1 MNFWNSL
8 TIGLREIFSHKFR
21 SILTMFGI
29 ILGVASLL
37 TTFALI
43 EGLAKKN
50 REILNMLGGIER
62 VIVAPQEV
70 PAEQVGSA
78 DLSPGQTLADAEAI
92 RKQSKLIS
100 AVEPVYD
107 QSALFSRAGHDY
119 RYIFRG
125 VWPEHLT
132 IQNHHLQ
139 AGRNICQLDLDE
151 AAHVC
156 VIGTK
161 IIAVLWPDRPDHMPI
176 GEIIMVNSRPF
187 KVIGVLEHYESDEAR
202 RARLEGRPPP
212 KMRFGK
218 YWNPYDK
225 KNLTVLVPFT
235 TMFYDFKS
243 AGGSSSSGSASSDR
257 SSAASSSTSSAASA
271 PKPSGLL
278 KDDPGPNYKI
288 DELALQIADP
298 QNMQPALDEVRRIL
312 LGTHRGIEDFTFDTR
327 QEWSDTIEQQ
337 TKQTRFVGVLI
348 ASIALVVGGIGI
360 TNIMLAS
367 ITERI
372 REIGVRRAVGAKAGH
387 IFTQIIVEGSAIAVL
402 GGLFGLAASLLLM
415 RLIEFA
421 TDGDSIA
428 IVSTQAAFASFSF
441 AVIIGVVSG
450 IYPAWRASRVEPIE
464 ALRYG

>member
-1 MNFWNSL
+1 M
-8 TIGLREIFSHKFR
+8 K
-21 SILTMFGI
+21 
-29 ILGVASLL
+29 
-37 TTFALI
+37 
-43 EGLAKKN
+43 
-50 REILNMLGGIER
+50 
-62 VIVAPQEV
+62 
-70 PAEQVGSA
+70 
-78 DLSPGQTLADAEAI
+78 
-92 RKQSKLIS
+92 
-100 AVEPVYD
+100 
-107 QSALFSRAGHDY
+107 
-119 RYIFRG
+119 
-125 VWPEHLT
+125 
-132 IQNHHLQ
+132 
-139 AGRNICQLDLDE
+139 
-151 AAHVC
+151 
-156 VIGTK
+156 
-161 IIAVLWPDRPDHMPI
+161 
-176 GEIIMVNSRPF
+176 
-187 KVIGVLEHYESDEAR
+187 

-225 KNLTVLVPFT
+225 KNLTFLVPFT

-243 AGGSSSSGSASSDR
+243 AGGSGG
-257 SSAASSSTSSAASA
+257 SSSTSSSRT
-271 PKPSGLL
+271 PSGGSSSKPSGLL

-288 DELALQIADP
+288 DELALQVADP
-298 QNMQPALDEVRRIL
+298 DNMQPALEEVRRIL

-372 REIGVRRAVGAKAGH
+372 REIGVRRAVGAKSGH

-402 GGLFGLAASLLLM
+402 GGLFGLVASFLLM

-421 TDGDSIA
+421 TVGESMA
-428 IVSTQAAFASFSF
+428 IVNTQAVLASFSF
-441 AVIIGVVSG
+441 AVIIGIVSG

>member
-1 MNFWNSL
+1 
-8 TIGLREIFSHKFR
+8 
-21 SILTMFGI
+21 MFGI

-62 VIVAPQEV
+62 VLVVPQEV
-70 PAEQVGSA
+70 PAHQVDIA
-78 DLSPGQTLADAEAI
+78 ELSSGRTLADAEAI

-100 AVEPVYD
+100 AVGPVYD
-107 QSALFSRAGHDY
+107 QSALFRRGGREY
-119 RYIFRG
+119 RYVFRG

-139 AGRNICQLDLDE
+139 AGRNISQLDLDE
-151 AAHVC
+151 AAPVC
-156 VIGTK
+156 IIGTK
-161 IIAVLWPDRPDHMPI
+161 FIEVLWPERPGYMPI
-176 GEIIMVNSRPF
+176 GETITVNSRPY
-187 KVIGVLEHYESDEAR
+187 KVIGVLEHYESEEMK

-225 KNLTVLVPFT
+225 KNLTFLVPFT

-243 AGGSSSSGSASSDR
+243 AGGSGG
-257 SSAASSSTSSAASA
+257 SSTS
-271 PKPSGLL
+271 KPSGLL
-278 KDDPGPNYKI
+278 KNDPGPNYKI
-288 DELALQIADP
+288 DELALQVADP
-298 QNMQPALDEVRRIL
+298 DNMQPALEEVRRIL

-372 REIGVRRAVGAKAGH
+372 REIGVRRAVGAKSGH

-402 GGLFGLAASLLLM
+402 GGLFGLAASFLLM
-415 RLIEFA
+415 KLIEFA
-421 TDGDSIA
+421 TDGESMA
-428 IVSTQAAFASFSF
+428 IVNTQAVLASFSF

>member
-8 TIGLREIFSHKFR
+8 TIGIREILSHKFR

-62 VIVAPQEV
+62 VLVVPQEV
-70 PAEQVGSA
+70 PAEQVASA
-78 DLSPGQTLADAEAI
+78 ELSPGRTLADAEAI

-107 QSALFSRAGHDY
+107 QSALFRREGHDY
-119 RYIFRG
+119 RYVFRG
-125 VWPEHLT
+125 VWPDHLT

-139 AGRNICQLDLDE
+139 AGRNISQLDLDE

-156 VIGTK
+156 IIGTK
-161 IIAVLWPDRPDHMPI
+161 IVEVLWPDRPTCKPL
-176 GEIIMVNSRPF
+176 GEIIMVNNRPF
-187 KVIGVLEHYESDEAR
+187 KVIGVLENYESDEAK
-202 RARLEGRPPP
+202 RARLEGRPIP
-212 KMRFGK
+212 KTRYGK

-225 KNLTVLVPFT
+225 KNLTFLVPFT

-243 AGGSSSSGSASSDR
+243 AGGSSSSSSTSTSATS
-257 SSAASSSTSSAASA
+257 SSSTAGS

-288 DELALQIADP
+288 DELALQVADP
-298 QNMQPALDEVRRIL
+298 SNMKPALDEVRRIL

-327 QEWSDTIEQQ
+327 QDWSDTIEQQ

-402 GGLFGLAASLLLM
+402 GGLLGLVASFSLM

-421 TDGDSIA
+421 TDSESMA
-428 IVSTQAAFASFSF
+428 IVHTQAVLASFSF
-441 AVIIGVVSG
+441 AVVIGVVSG
-450 IYPAWRASRVEPIE
+450 IYPAWSASRVEPIE

>member
-8 TIGLREIFSHKFR
+8 TIGLREILSHKFR

-62 VIVAPQEV
+62 VLVVPQEV
-70 PAEQVGSA
+70 PAHQVDIA
-78 DLSPGQTLADAEAI
+78 ELSSGRTLADAEAI

-100 AVEPVYD
+100 SVEPVYD
-107 QSALFSRAGHDY
+107 QSALFRRSGREY
-119 RYIFRG
+119 RYVFRG

-139 AGRNICQLDLDE
+139 AGRNISQLDLDE
-151 AAHVC
+151 AAPVC
-156 VIGTK
+156 IIGTK
-161 IIAVLWPDRPDHMPI
+161 FIEVLWPERPGYMPI
-176 GEIIMVNSRPF
+176 GETITVNSRPY
-187 KVIGVLEHYESDEAR
+187 KVIGVLEHYESEEMK

-225 KNLTVLVPFT
+225 KNLTFLVPFT

-243 AGGSSSSGSASSDR
+243 AGGSGGSSS
-257 SSAASSSTSSAASA
+257 SSSSRTPSGGSSS
-271 PKPSGLL
+271 KPSSLL

-288 DELALQIADP
+288 DELALQVADP
-298 QNMQPALDEVRRIL
+298 DNMQPALEEVRRIL

-372 REIGVRRAVGAKAGH
+372 REIGVRRAVGAKSGH

-402 GGLFGLAASLLLM
+402 GGLFGLAASFLLM

-421 TDGDSIA
+421 TDGESMA
-428 IVSTQAAFASFSF
+428 IVNTQAVLASFSF

>member
-8 TIGLREIFSHKFR
+8 TIGIREILSHKFR

-62 VIVAPQEV
+62 VLVVPQEV
-70 PAEQVGSA
+70 PAEQAASA
-78 DLSPGQTLADAEAI
+78 ELSPGRTLADAEAI

-107 QSALFSRAGHDY
+107 QSALFRREGHDY
-119 RYIFRG
+119 RYVFRG
-125 VWPEHLT
+125 VWPDHLT

-156 VIGTK
+156 IIGTK
-161 IIAVLWPDRPDHMPI
+161 IVEVLWPDRPTCKPL
-176 GEIIMVNSRPF
+176 GEIILVNNRPF
-187 KVIGVLEHYESDEAR
+187 KVIGVLENYESDEAR
-202 RARLEGRPPP
+202 RARLEGRPIP
-212 KMRFGK
+212 KTRYGK

-243 AGGSSSSGSASSDR
+243 AGGSST
-257 SSAASSSTSSAASA
+257 SSSTSTSATSSGSTASP

-288 DELALQIADP
+288 DELALQVADP
-298 QNMQPALDEVRRIL
+298 SNMKPALEEVRRIL
-312 LGTHRGIEDFTFDTR
+312 LGTHRGIEDFAFDTR
-327 QEWSDTIEQQ
+327 QDWSDTIEQQ

-402 GGLFGLAASLLLM
+402 GGLLGLVASFTLM

-421 TDGDSIA
+421 TDGESMA
-428 IVSTQAAFASFSF
+428 IVNTQAVLASFSF

-450 IYPAWRASRVEPIE
+450 IYPAWSASRVEPIE

>member
-8 TIGLREIFSHKFR
+8 TIGLREILSHKFR

-62 VIVAPQEV
+62 VIVVPQEV
-70 PAEQVGSA
+70 PAEQVASA
-78 DLSPGQTLADAEAI
+78 ELSPGRTLADAEAI

-107 QSALFSRAGHDY
+107 QSALFRREGHDY
-119 RYIFRG
+119 RYVFRG
-125 VWPEHLT
+125 VWPDHLT
-132 IQNHHLQ
+132 IQNHSLQ
-139 AGRNICQLDLDE
+139 AGRNISQLDLDE

-156 VIGTK
+156 IIGTK
-161 IIAVLWPDRPDHMPI
+161 IVEVLWPERPTCKPL
-176 GEIIMVNSRPF
+176 GEIFMVNNRPF
-187 KVIGVLEHYESDEAR
+187 KVIGVLENYESDEAK
-202 RARLEGRPPP
+202 RARLEGRPIP
-212 KMRFGK
+212 KTRYGK

-243 AGGSSSSGSASSDR
+243 AGGSSSSSSTSTGATS
-257 SSAASSSTSSAASA
+257 SSAASSQ
-271 PKPSGLL
+271 KPSGLL

-288 DELALQIADP
+288 DELALQVADP
-298 QNMQPALDEVRRIL
+298 SNMKPALDEVRRIL

-327 QEWSDTIEQQ
+327 QDWSDTIEQQ

-402 GGLFGLAASLLLM
+402 GGLLGLVASFSLM
-415 RLIEFA
+415 KLIEFA
-421 TDGDSIA
+421 TDGESMA
-428 IVSTQAAFASFSF
+428 IVNMGAVLASFSF

-450 IYPAWRASRVEPIE
+450 IYPAWSASRVEPIE

>member
-8 TIGLREIFSHKFR
+8 TIGLREILSHKFR

-62 VIVAPQEV
+62 VLVVPQEV
-70 PAEQVGSA
+70 PADQVGGA
-78 DLSPGQTLADAEAI
+78 ELSPGRTLADAEAI

-107 QSALFSRAGHDY
+107 QSAVFRRGGKEY
-119 RYIFRG
+119 RHVLRG

-139 AGRNICQLDLDE
+139 AGRNISQLDLDE
-151 AAHVC
+151 AAPVC
-156 VIGTK
+156 IIGTK
-161 IIAVLWPDRPDHMPI
+161 FIEVLWPERPGYMPV
-176 GEIIMVNSRPF
+176 GEIITVNNRPY
-187 KVIGVLEHYESDEAR
+187 KVIGVLEHYESEEMK

-225 KNLTVLVPFT
+225 KNLTFLVPFT

-243 AGGSSSSGSASSDR
+243 AGGSGS
-257 SSAASSSTSSAASA
+257 SSSTSSGRTPSGGSSTSSST

-298 QNMQPALDEVRRIL
+298 DNMQPALDEVRRIL

-402 GGLFGLAASLLLM
+402 GGLFGLAASFLLM

-428 IVSTQAAFASFSF
+428 IVNTQAAFASFSF
-441 AVIIGVVSG
+441 AVIIGVISG

>member
-8 TIGLREIFSHKFR
+8 TIGLREILSHKFR

-62 VIVAPQEV
+62 VLVVPQEV
-70 PAEQVGSA
+70 PAHQVDIA
-78 DLSPGQTLADAEAI
+78 ELSPGRTLADAEAI

-107 QSALFSRAGHDY
+107 QSALFRRAGREY
-119 RYIFRG
+119 RYVFRG

-139 AGRNICQLDLDE
+139 AGRNISQLDLDE
-151 AAHVC
+151 AAPVC
-156 VIGTK
+156 IIGTK
-161 IIAVLWPDRPDHMPI
+161 FIEVLWPERPGYMPI
-176 GEIIMVNSRPF
+176 GETITVNSRPY
-187 KVIGVLEHYESDEAR
+187 KVIGVLEHYESEEMK

-225 KNLTVLVPFT
+225 KNLTFLVPFT

-243 AGGSSSSGSASSDR
+243 AGGSGGSSS
-257 SSAASSSTSSAASA
+257 SSSSRTPSGGSSS
-271 PKPSGLL
+271 KPSSLL

-288 DELALQIADP
+288 DELALQVADP
-298 QNMQPALDEVRRIL
+298 DNMQPALEEVRRIL

-372 REIGVRRAVGAKAGH
+372 REIGVRRAVGAKSGH

-402 GGLFGLAASLLLM
+402 GGLFGLAASFLLM

-421 TDGDSIA
+421 TDGESMA
-428 IVSTQAAFASFSF
+428 IVNTQAVLASFSF

>member
-8 TIGLREIFSHKFR
+8 TIGIREILSHKFR
-21 SILTMFGI
+21 SVLTMFGI

-62 VIVAPQEV
+62 VIVTPQEV
-70 PAEQVGSA
+70 PAEQVNIA
-78 DLSPGQTLADAEAI
+78 ELSPGRTLADAEAI
-92 RKQSKLIS
+92 RKQSKFTS

-107 QSALFSRAGHDY
+107 QSALLRRDGHDF
-119 RYIFRG
+119 RYTIRG
-125 VWPEHLT
+125 VWPDHLT

-156 VIGTK
+156 IIGTK
-161 IIAVLWPDRPDHMPI
+161 IIQMLWPETPDVKPI
-176 GEIIMVNSRPF
+176 GEIIMMNSRPF
-187 KVIGVLEHYESDEAR
+187 RVIGVLEHYESEEAK
-202 RARLEGRPPP
+202 RARNEGRPPP
-212 KMRFGK
+212 KQIFGK
-218 YWNPYDK
+218 RWNPYDQ
-225 KNLTVLVPFT
+225 KNLTVLIPFT

-243 AGGSSSSGSASSDR
+243 AGGSK
-257 SSAASSSTSSAASA
+257 SSSTSSTSNTAST
-271 PKPSGLL
+271 PNPSGLL

-288 DELALQIADP
+288 DELALQVADP
-298 QNMQPALDEVRRIL
+298 QNMQAAIEEVHNIL
-312 LGTHRGIEDFTFDTR
+312 LGTHRSIEDFAFDTR

-387 IFTQIIVEGSAIAVL
+387 IFTQIIVEGSVIAVF
-402 GGLFGLAASLLLM
+402 GGLLGLAMSFGLM
-415 RLIEFA
+415 RFIEFA

-428 IVSTQAAFASFSF
+428 IVNTQAAFASFSF

>member
-8 TIGLREIFSHKFR
+8 TIGLREILSHKFR

-62 VIVAPQEV
+62 VLVVPQEV
-70 PAEQVGSA
+70 PAHQVDIA
-78 DLSPGQTLADAEAI
+78 ELSSGRTLADAEAI

-100 AVEPVYD
+100 AVGPVYD
-107 QSALFSRAGHDY
+107 QSALFRRAGREY
-119 RYIFRG
+119 RYVFRG

-139 AGRNICQLDLDE
+139 AGRNISQLDLDE
-151 AAHVC
+151 AAPVC
-156 VIGTK
+156 IIGTK
-161 IIAVLWPDRPDHMPI
+161 FIEVLWPERPGYMPI
-176 GEIIMVNSRPF
+176 GETITVNSRPY
-187 KVIGVLEHYESDEAR
+187 KVIGVLEHYESEEMK

-225 KNLTVLVPFT
+225 KNLTFLVPFT

-243 AGGSSSSGSASSDR
+243 AGGSGG
-257 SSAASSSTSSAASA
+257 SSTS
-271 PKPSGLL
+271 KPSGLL
-278 KDDPGPNYKI
+278 KNDPGPNYKI
-288 DELALQIADP
+288 DELALQVADP
-298 QNMQPALDEVRRIL
+298 DNMQPALEEVRRIL

-372 REIGVRRAVGAKAGH
+372 REIGVRRAVGAKSGH

-402 GGLFGLAASLLLM
+402 GGLFGLAASFLLM
-415 RLIEFA
+415 KLIEFA
-421 TDGDSIA
+421 TDGESMA
-428 IVSTQAAFASFSF
+428 IVNTQAVLASFSF